1 MSKETVNSGLFDDLF
16 NRFTLTMEKIKKL
29 SEMTCDSE
37 SVVIMDIVEDIL
49 TAEREKIDEI
59 WEKAKNENH
68 EVAV

>member
-1 MSKETVNSGLFDDLF
+1 MSKETVNSGLFDDLY
-16 NRFTLTMEKIKKL
+16 NRFTLTIEKIKKL

-68 EVAV
+68 EVTT